1 MSKGE
6 KRRQREQEKSE
17 RTVTDLKAHRGL
29 SKYQRK
35 KIEQKGIVL
44 EFPERQT
51 EP

>member
-17 RTVTDLKAHRGL
+17 RTVKYLEHHKGM

-35 KIEQKGIVL
+35 KLEQKGIIL
-44 EFPERQT
+44 DFPERQV

>member
-1 MSKGE
+1 MSKG
-6 KRRQREQEKSE
+6 KRREEREKEKE
-17 RTVTDLKAHRGL
+17 RATLEDLEAHRGL

-35 KIEQKGIVL
+35 KIEQQGIKL